1 VEHIRGHSEIVL
13 DISGHRLYKPVSI
26 KKDEIDKLSYLKL
39 SFANKGLDG
48 INVVV
53 SVVLI

>member
-1 VEHIRGHSEIVL
+1 MEHIRGHSAIVL
-13 DISGHRLYKPVSI
+13 EISGDRLYKPVDI